1 MDSLRRWQADR
12 ARALRSDEGLSLAE
26 MIITIGLTAL
36 VGAFTFSLLIQG
48 VRSTG
53 STAIRQDNAGQ
64 ARIAI
69 EAMSKN
75 LRAAAKLSMF
85 QTGTCTAGCDPTA
98 VTAAAADSVTLYA
111 NVRADDSAPV
121 RVTYAV
127 VGNTLVERM
136 QQPVFEAGTPK
147 YSFCT
152 PGDAGCAV
160 TTRTLVRGLVTPT
173 AAEPLFRFY
182 RDDGTEQ
189 TVSTPA
195 TETELGNIDSVDILA
210 KVRTSSKW
218 NTPAMSVMLRVALPN
233 ADYTRPA
240 PTGGS

>member
-1 MDSLRRWQADR
+1 MGSFRRWRDNR
-12 ARALRSDEGLSLAE
+12 FRGLRSDEGLSLAE
-26 MIITIGLTAL
+26 MIVTIGLTAL

-53 STAIRQDNAGQ
+53 GTAIRQDNAGQ

-69 EAMSKN
+69 EALSKN

-85 QTGTCTAGCDPTA
+85 QTTTCTAGCDPTA
-98 VTAAAADSVTLYA
+98 VTAATPSSVTFYA
-111 NVRADDSAPV
+111 NVRTDESAPV

-127 VGNTLVERM
+127 VGNTLVERV

-147 YSFCT
+147 YSFCA
-152 PGDAGCAV
+152 PGAAGCVVA
-160 TTRTLVRGLVTPT
+160 TRTLVRGLVAPT
-173 AAEPLFRFY
+173 VAEPLFRY
-182 RDDGTEQ
+182 YQDDGSGQ
-189 TVSTPA
+189 TFSTPA
-195 TETELGNIDSVDILA
+195 TETELGNVDSVDILA

-218 NTPAMSVMLRVALPN
+218 NTPATTVMLRVALPN

-240 PTGGS
+240 PTGGT